1 MRREEAETIAEILR
15 GTAVRRDYHWFL
27 MITPVKALGR
37 WTSDACII
45 IDDTEMGFYR
55 HREHFWGN
63 LSPDWEIKF
72 DEVLNETENH
82 KNSCQTI

>member
-1 MRREEAETIAEILR
+1 MTREQAETIAEILR
-15 GTAVRRDYHWFL
+15 GTAVAKDSHWFL
-27 MITPVKALGR
+27 MITPVKAPGK

-72 DEVLNETENH
+72 DVDEEI
-82 KNSCQTI
+82 K